1 MNRLTTT
8 VVMLTWMAAT
18 SVRLSGQDLRITP
31 TDPAAIRV
39 SVENL
44 SMHVVQFAGLR
55 VRVADAIVDR
65 VVSPRVFILVGHRD
79 VAGLGGRDR
88 VGVVV
93 ESGTASVVQHMP
105 VTVTGPAGTF
115 SGAQVAGALPRT
127 SALTDTERDALSRY
141 PLVLAQSVETPG
153 NISLLRPATPE

>member
-115 SGAQVAGALPRT
+115 SGHRSPGPSRGRVRSPRRNGT
-127 SALTDTERDALSRY
+127 R
-141 PLVLAQSVETPG
+141 
-153 NISLLRPATPE
+153 